1 MFEFIAHDKCCKPD
15 EVDRDVRHGQVTQD
29 HDDDVCMYVCEEWGG
44 SHMMKQ
50 SAGLVLTTLNGFVI
64 VGLEIVV
71 VL

>member
-1 MFEFIAHDKCCKPD
+1 MYVCIDP
-15 EVDRDVRHGQVTQD
+15 
-29 HDDDVCMYVCEEWGG
+29 VCMYVCEERVG

>member
-1 MFEFIAHDKCCKPD
+1 
-15 EVDRDVRHGQVTQD
+15 
-29 HDDDVCMYVCEEWGG
+29 
-44 SHMMKQ
+44 MMKQ